1 MSNTVERDMIETD
14 YQECVLAANEE
25 RRMARAGAEH
35 KALISFDEVHDRHY
49 NRGAHSCLRNT
60 AKDDTSFN
68 LLYSSVCGIEAVRR
82 SDLTRA
88 ETNHNK
94 AMSCAILDRNNRTK
108 ELSSRKTVGCTL
120 SFGGGTTFPVFTN
133 DSLGAEWDGAIVD
146 IYASHGGRP
155 IALGAIVTNIEQKEN
170 I

>member
-1 MSNTVERDMIETD
+1 MSTIRIEADFKVASDTAWSARKD
-14 YQECVLAANEE
+14 ARLAADMKALSGFE
-25 RRMARAGAEH
+25 ALFKDYRAGYVGKLYPNGTKNVFAAIAAAVESINAERNLEH
-35 KALISFDEVHDRHY
+35 SHASREYEEAYNQASLVRKASI
-49 NRGAHSCLRNT
+49 
-60 AKDDTSFN
+60 
-68 LLYSSVCGIEAVRR
+68 
-82 SDLTRA
+82 RA
-88 ETNHNK
+88 Y
-94 AMSCAILDRNNRTK
+94 
-108 ELSSRKTVGCTL
+108 ELVTTPKIVGCTL